1 MIEKTGRKPKYYSSH
16 SFRRGGASLAF
27 ESNVTTEL
35 IQLHGDWRSDAYKE
49 YLKFSLEKKLM
60 VSRKMRDEICAKK
73 LKIIEFIIIFI
84 LQIKE
89 LRILL
94 LFRIL

>member
-1 MIEKTGRKPKYYSSH
+1 
-16 SFRRGGASLAF
+16 
-27 ESNVTTEL
+27 
-35 IQLHGDWRSDAYKE
+35 
-49 YLKFSLEKKLM
+49 M

-73 LKIIEFIIIFI
+73 LKIIELINIFI